1 MSIGSNSCCIT
12 FIYNLQFL
20 FYSYGLLGASGCG
33 KTTLLSCLV
42 GLKNMDKKGGGQLLV
57 FGGKPGDPDV
67 GIPGK
72 RVGYMP
78 QVLIDKNVL
87 IVLVLG

>member
-12 FIYNLQFL
+12 FIYNVQFL

-78 QVLIDKNVL
+78 QVLSDKNML

>member
-1 MSIGSNSCCIT
+1 MSIGSNSCRIT
-12 FIYNLQFL
+12 FNFNLQFL

>member
-1 MSIGSNSCCIT
+1 
-12 FIYNLQFL
+12 
-20 FYSYGLLGASGCG
+20 
-33 KTTLLSCLV
+33 
-42 GLKNMDKKGGGQLLV
+42 MDKKGGGQLLV

-78 QVLIDKNVL
+78 QVLSDKNML